1 MTTGNPPM
9 RVAAID
15 CGTNSMRLLI
25 ADMFT
30 DGPRPRLVDVHRELR
45 IIRLGEGVDAS
56 RTIATQAID
65 RAWSALSDYSAVI
78 RASGVVIGRMA
89 ATSAARDA
97 ANAAEFAGM
106 VRSTLGW
113 EPEVLTGVQEAE
125 LGFLGAVSVL
135 SPGDGDLLLVDIGGG
150 STELVVGRPAGD
162 AGEVQ
167 IGGLSSVDLGSVRI
181 TERILTGDPPTRAQI
196 AAAQSWAQQ
205 VVSTA
210 LDSLDLSRVR
220 GVLAVAGTALTVAAA
235 ALGHTL
241 LDPSALDGQQIPIEK
256 IDRVTTMLLGAH
268 RAQRAMLGYLHPGR
282 VDVIGG
288 GAMILRTITG
298 ELSRRIGLRDITV
311 SEHDILDGL
320 ALSLAAQLR

>member
-1 MTTGNPPM
+1 MTGGHPSM

-25 ADMFT
+25 ADMFI
-30 DGPRPRLVDVHRELR
+30 DGPRPRLVEVHRELR
-45 IIRLGEGVDAS
+45 IVRLGEGVDAN
-56 RTIATQAID
+56 RIIATQAID

-78 RASGVVIGRMA
+78 RASGVVLGRMA

-97 ANAAEFAGM
+97 ANAAEFADM

-113 EPEVLTGVQEAE
+113 EPEVLSGEQEAE
-125 LGFLGAVSVL
+125 LGFLGAVSEL
-135 SPGDGDLLLVDIGGG
+135 PPGAGDLLLVDIGGG

-167 IGGLSSVDLGSVRI
+167 IGGLSSIDLGAVRI
-181 TERILTGDPPTRAQI
+181 TERILTGDPPTVAQI
-196 AAAQSWAQQ
+196 ERAQSWALEL
-205 VVSTA
+205 VSTA
-210 LDSLDLSRVR
+210 LDALDLDRVR

-235 ALGHTL
+235 ALGHHL
-241 LDPSALDGQQIPIEK
+241 LDPSALDGHQIPIEK

-288 GAMILRTITG
+288 GALILRTITA
-298 ELSRRIGLRDITV
+298 ELFRRIGTETITV

-320 ALSLAAQLR
+320 VLSLAARLR